1 MIITAETG
9 SGKTFAYLLPLLTR
23 YLGPNGRPAREE
35 EKMDPLS
42 PRILILVPNR
52 ELCVQSL
59 RVLHS
64 LTAGM
69 GITATTFPPP
79 PSVLLSALT
88 NPDIVVTTAA
98 ALDMACKSPKL
109 INRFLARTQA
119 CIADEADWIASD
131 TVGLR
136 VLQHVSRVSKKR
148 NQSAAIQFVF
158 AAATLPPVLHK
169 KSTTPREMIQRLFAS
184 IHKVSSKHTH
194 SPPRGLIE
202 EFLPVVDPSSRP
214 LTLEEEDRV
223 KCDALLALMLEN
235 AQKMTKDPAHLDN
248 KWIVFCNDSRRA
260 QVVHAAADA
269 LATSQS
275 GVKVTCE
282 LLYGAKLSAPER
294 SEKVLEFVSAGTG
307 SQPSDEQTFRVLVST
322 DMVARGV
329 DFRDVTTV
337 VQVDF
342 PSDASAYL
350 HRVGRT
356 ARVGKSGRA
365 ISFVTPPDEQLANL
379 IRDAAAGI
387 TDSAKLQNPTLKT
400 DTNEETQATWKAS
413 EGAAPQ
419 GVERLPLTGVMSRNR
434 SFSTKLKRQERRM
447 QVQKTQRAVNK
458 MEEDRLVAAVKAW
471 QEIGLPALQVSLDA
485 QGLEIVQNQKEGLL
499 SRKRLA
505 ETTKEFRRTP
515 DEEKLKEFKT
525 LLKAYQSEID
535 AITRRSK
542 TAETAFLNLYKVFA
556 EAPDPASLFE
566 TIAEQTKQLSQ
577 LGAIQS
583 ENAQLHAELAQVK
596 EMLASARK
604 EEGSVVTLKAR
615 LTKYEAMLEEMVTE
629 KVAQKE
635 IEMKQAMDEKIRIY
649 KETEYSL
656 QRQVSHMKDQIISLQ
671 TTHEVTQARLVDHSE
686 KYDEEVAAKLGELE
700 IVMVDLDRANLKVA
714 QLERD
719 NDILKA
725 DLAKYRGNE
734 AAGVEWQ
741 DPVVLAKKLHSAEL
755 ELTARLSEAER
766 LRQQLKE
773 VENDHH
779 QRVAELERDLAV
791 RTLEAKRLETELLS
805 YEDYDEIKREL
816 DIVKSIEFDGLDMD
830 DLNELAPDTPITAS
844 GNGAAVPLE
853 RLLLGKN
860 KKLQATLTH
869 AKVDLSAT
877 QAQLARVT
885 NHLTELQAE
894 NGAQK
899 KLISK
904 LEEDM
909 TKLEN
914 LSSSGGG
921 ALSGISNGFGNLL
934 TGGVAGAAGAGAAA
948 GAAARST
955 ADSFSNLVGSII
967 VPTRVQQ
974 RLNEG
979 GAGPDS
985 RGEASSIVPILTAQR
1000 DRYRQRNSE
1009 LEEELRAQV
1018 ATVAELRNELE
1029 KLRDEQVK
1037 LYERL
1042 RYAQSFG
1049 GGGGSGDPHSPTM
1062 QTHNSMF
1069 GAAGDSL
1076 SSSSSSS
1083 HPRSRTNNNNQSQ
1096 PHKDHHSPTN
1106 SLSSPGGGSIIPMYE
1121 TRYETQ
1127 LDPFAQFHQQ
1137 EKARR
1142 VKEMQPLDR
1151 LAWVF
1156 SRMILGNRYLRSG
1169 FVVYCFALHALVWW
1183 AVFGGVVTGSMG
1195 MGRGRETAAAA
1206 AGRGSG

>member
-1 MIITAETG
+1 
-9 SGKTFAYLLPLLTR
+9 
-23 YLGPNGRPAREE
+23 
-35 EKMDPLS
+35 
-42 PRILILVPNR
+42 
-52 ELCVQSL
+52 
-59 RVLHS
+59 
-64 LTAGM
+64 
-69 GITATTFPPP
+69 
-79 PSVLLSALT
+79 
-88 NPDIVVTTAA
+88 
-98 ALDMACKSPKL
+98 
-109 INRFLARTQA
+109 
-119 CIADEADWIASD
+119 
-131 TVGLR
+131 
-136 VLQHVSRVSKKR
+136 
-148 NQSAAIQFVF
+148 
-158 AAATLPPVLHK
+158 
-169 KSTTPREMIQRLFAS
+169 
-184 IHKVSSKHTH
+184 
-194 SPPRGLIE
+194 
-202 EFLPVVDPSSRP
+202 
-214 LTLEEEDRV
+214 
-223 KCDALLALMLEN
+223 
-235 AQKMTKDPAHLDN
+235 
-248 KWIVFCNDSRRA
+248 
-260 QVVHAAADA
+260 
-269 LATSQS
+269 
-275 GVKVTCE
+275 
-282 LLYGAKLSAPER
+282 
-294 SEKVLEFVSAGTG
+294 
-307 SQPSDEQTFRVLVST
+307 
-322 DMVARGV
+322 
-329 DFRDVTTV
+329 
-337 VQVDF
+337 
-342 PSDASAYL
+342 
-350 HRVGRT
+350 
-356 ARVGKSGRA
+356 
-365 ISFVTPPDEQLANL
+365 
-379 IRDAAAGI
+379 
-387 TDSAKLQNPTLKT
+387 
-400 DTNEETQATWKAS
+400 
-413 EGAAPQ
+413 
-419 GVERLPLTGVMSRNR
+419 
-434 SFSTKLKRQERRM
+434 
-447 QVQKTQRAVNK
+447 

-485 QGLEIVQNQKEGLL
+485 QGLEIVENQKEGLL

-505 ETTKEFRRTP
+505 ETTKAFRRTP

-577 LGAIQS
+577 LSAIQS
-583 ENAQLHAELAQVK
+583 ENAQLHAELAQAK

-656 QRQVSHMKDQIISLQ
+656 QRQVSHMKDQITSLQ

-725 DLAKYRGNE
+725 DLTQYRGNE

-741 DPVVLAKKLHSAEL
+741 DPVVLSKKLHSAEA

-773 VENDHH
+773 VETDHH
-779 QRVAELERDLAV
+779 QRIAELERDLAV
-791 RTLEAKRLETELLS
+791 RTLEAKQLETELLS

-830 DLNELAPDTPITAS
+830 DLNELAPDTPVIAGGS
-844 GNGAAVPLE
+844 ANGGSAVPLE

-860 KKLQATLTH
+860 KKLSATLTQ

-877 QAQLARVT
+877 QSQLARVT
-885 NHLTELQAE
+885 NHLSELEAE

-934 TGGVAGAAGAGAAA
+934 MGGVAGAAATTGGAGAAA

-955 ADSFSNLVGSII
+955 ADSFSSLVGSII

-1009 LEEELRAQV
+1009 LEEELRVQV
-1018 ATVAELRNELE
+1018 ATVSELRNELE
-1029 KLRDEQVK
+1029 RLRDEQVK

-1049 GGGGSGDPHSPTM
+1049 GGGGGGGGSGDHPHSPTM
-1062 QTHNSMF
+1062 QTHNSIF
-1069 GAAGDSL
+1069 GGGGDSL
-1076 SSSSSSS
+1076 SSTTSSSSYA
-1083 HPRSRTNNNNQSQ
+1083 RSRGNNNNQPHPSSQ
-1096 PHKDHHSPTN
+1096 KHHSHSPTN
-1106 SLSSPGGGSIIPMYE
+1106 SLSPSNGGSIIPMYE

-1156 SRMILGNRYLRSG
+1156 SRMVLGNRYLRSG

-1195 MGRGRETAAAA
+1195 MGRGREAAGSGGGSAAAAAAAAAA

>member
-1 MIITAETG
+1 
-9 SGKTFAYLLPLLTR
+9 
-23 YLGPNGRPAREE
+23 
-35 EKMDPLS
+35 
-42 PRILILVPNR
+42 
-52 ELCVQSL
+52 
-59 RVLHS
+59 
-64 LTAGM
+64 
-69 GITATTFPPP
+69 
-79 PSVLLSALT
+79 
-88 NPDIVVTTAA
+88 
-98 ALDMACKSPKL
+98 
-109 INRFLARTQA
+109 
-119 CIADEADWIASD
+119 
-131 TVGLR
+131 
-136 VLQHVSRVSKKR
+136 
-148 NQSAAIQFVF
+148 
-158 AAATLPPVLHK
+158 
-169 KSTTPREMIQRLFAS
+169 
-184 IHKVSSKHTH
+184 
-194 SPPRGLIE
+194 
-202 EFLPVVDPSSRP
+202 
-214 LTLEEEDRV
+214 
-223 KCDALLALMLEN
+223 
-235 AQKMTKDPAHLDN
+235 
-248 KWIVFCNDSRRA
+248 
-260 QVVHAAADA
+260 
-269 LATSQS
+269 
-275 GVKVTCE
+275 
-282 LLYGAKLSAPER
+282 
-294 SEKVLEFVSAGTG
+294 
-307 SQPSDEQTFRVLVST
+307 
-322 DMVARGV
+322 
-329 DFRDVTTV
+329 
-337 VQVDF
+337 
-342 PSDASAYL
+342 
-350 HRVGRT
+350 
-356 ARVGKSGRA
+356 
-365 ISFVTPPDEQLANL
+365 
-379 IRDAAAGI
+379 
-387 TDSAKLQNPTLKT
+387 
-400 DTNEETQATWKAS
+400 
-413 EGAAPQ
+413 
-419 GVERLPLTGVMSRNR
+419 
-434 SFSTKLKRQERRM
+434 
-447 QVQKTQRAVNK
+447 

-485 QGLEIVQNQKEGLL
+485 QGLEIVENQKEGLL

-505 ETTKEFRRTP
+505 ETTKAFRRTP

-577 LGAIQS
+577 LSAVQS
-583 ENAQLHAELAQVK
+583 ENAQLHAELAQAK

-656 QRQVSHMKDQIISLQ
+656 QRQVSHMKDQITSLQ

-725 DLAKYRGNE
+725 DLTKYRGNE

-741 DPVVLAKKLHSAEL
+741 DPVVLAKKLHSAEA

-773 VENDHH
+773 VETDHH
-779 QRVAELERDLAV
+779 QRIAELERDLAV
-791 RTLEAKRLETELLS
+791 RTLEARQLETELLS

-830 DLNELAPDTPITAS
+830 DLNELAPDTPVTAGGS
-844 GNGAAVPLE
+844 ANGGSAVPLE

-860 KKLQATLTH
+860 KKLSATLTQ

-877 QAQLARVT
+877 QSQLARVT
-885 NHLTELQAE
+885 NHLSELEAE

-934 TGGVAGAAGAGAAA
+934 MGGVAGAAAGGAGAAA

-1009 LEEELRAQV
+1009 LEEELRVQV
-1018 ATVAELRNELE
+1018 ATVSELRNELE
-1029 KLRDEQVK
+1029 RLRDEQVK

-1049 GGGGSGDPHSPTM
+1049 GGGSGDHPHSPTM
-1062 QTHNSMF
+1062 QTQNSIF
-1069 GAAGDSL
+1069 GAGGDSL
-1076 SSSSSSS
+1076 SSTTSSSS
-1083 HPRSRTNNNNQSQ
+1083 HARARSSNNNNQPHPSQ
-1096 PHKDHHSPTN
+1096 KHHHHQHSPTTN
-1106 SLSSPGGGSIIPMYE
+1106 SLSPSSGGGGSIIPMYE

-1156 SRMILGNRYLRSG
+1156 SRMVLGNRYLRSG

-1195 MGRGRETAAAA
+1195 MGRGRDAAGSGGGSAAAAAAA